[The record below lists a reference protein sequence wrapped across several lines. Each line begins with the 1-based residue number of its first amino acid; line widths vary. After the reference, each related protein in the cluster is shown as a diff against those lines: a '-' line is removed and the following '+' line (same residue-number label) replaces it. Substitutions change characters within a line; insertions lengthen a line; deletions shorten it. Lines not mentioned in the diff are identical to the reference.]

1 MYIKALQ
8 RYNVSVLFNYNTD
21 TLNEDHNHLEIVG
34 RIKMNQVSTAN
45 VKDTVVMQ
53 MNGVSKIIKGKAI
66 VDKLSFEIR
75 KGEIVGLLGPNGAG
89 KTTTIRMMTGLIRM
103 SEGDVMV
110 EGHSI
115 KKEFKKAIEHIGA
128 IIENPEFYPYMTGLD
143 NLKQYQR
150 MTDNIEESRIDE
162 VVQLVG
168 LQEAMHKKVKA
179 YSLGMRQRL
188 GIAQALLNHPKL
200 LILDEPTN
208 GLDPAGIREMR
219 DYMRRIAE
227 VEGISILISSHL
239 LTEIEQIC
247 HRAVVIQNGK
257 LVTVTTIGEEQESS
271 TQVRI
276 SIRVDAVEPA
286 IKIVED
292 LAFAELT
299 TMDSARSELTVS
311 LPDSNIPELVTAF
324 TTRGVGIYRI
334 TENKQSLEEDFLKW
348 TGGNRIA

>member
-1 MYIKALQ
+1 
-8 RYNVSVLFNYNTD
+8 
-21 TLNEDHNHLEIVG
+21 
-34 RIKMNQVSTAN
+34 MNQTGYQQEAAGNGKPQIVLQ
-45 VKDTVVMQ
+45 MQ
-53 MNGVSKIIKGKAI
+53 GVSKIIKGKAI
-66 VDKLSFEIR
+66 VNELSFNIC

-103 SEGDVMV
+103 SEGDVLI

-115 KKEFKKAIEHIGA
+115 RKDFNKAIAYIGA
-128 IIENPEFYPYMTGLD
+128 IIENPEFYPHMTGYD

-150 MTDNIEESRIDE
+150 MSDGITDARIDE

-168 LQEAMHKKVKA
+168 LQEAMGKKVKA

-188 GIAQALLNHPKL
+188 GIAQALLHAPKL

-227 VEGISILISSHL
+227 VEGISILISSHML
-239 LTEIEQIC
+239 AEIEQIC

-257 LVTVTTIGEEQESS
+257 LIAVTPLGEEAKAGGA
-271 TQVRI
+271 I
-276 SIRVDAVEPA
+276 PLAIRVGKLEAALVV
-286 IKIVED
+286 IHKQ
-292 LAFAELT
+292 
-299 TMDSARSELTVS
+299 SEVQILRTDEANSEVVVS
-311 LPDSNIPELVTAF
+311 MPDDQVPELIAALSEA
-324 TTRGVGIYRI
+324 GVRVYRI
-334 TENKQSLEEDFLKW
+334 MDNKQSLEEEFLKW

>member
-1 MYIKALQ
+1 
-8 RYNVSVLFNYNTD
+8 
-21 TLNEDHNHLEIVG
+21 
-34 RIKMNQVSTAN
+34 MNQGQGNKENT
-45 VKDTVVMQ
+45 KDSVVLR
-53 MNGVSKIIKGKAI
+53 MNGVSKIIKGRAI

-103 SEGDVMV
+103 SEGDVV
-110 EGHSI
+110 VQGHSI
-115 KKEFKKAIEHIGA
+115 KKDFKNAIEHIGA

-143 NLKQYQR
+143 NLKQYLR
-150 MTDNIEESRIDE
+150 MTDNIEESRIEE

-168 LQEAMHKKVKA
+168 LQEAMNKKVKA

-188 GIAQALLNHPKL
+188 GIAQALLNRPKL

-219 DYMRRIAE
+219 DYMRSIAE
-227 VEGISILISSHL
+227 VEGISILISSHM

-257 LVTVTTIGEEQESS
+257 LVTVTTIGEEQEEA
-271 TQVRI
+271 TQVRLT
-276 SIRVDAVEPA
+276 IRVDSVEPA
-286 IKIVED
+286 ISIVEG
-292 LAFAELT
+292 LEFAELI
-299 TMDSARSELTVS
+299 TMDSARSELMVS
-311 LPDSNIPELVTAF
+311 LSDSSVPEIVKAF
-324 TTRGVGIYRI
+324 SAGGVGIYRI
-334 TENKQSLEEDFLKW
+334 TENKQSLEDDFLKW

>member
-1 MYIKALQ
+1 MKQGNSAHTQDSI
-8 RYNVSVLFNYNTD
+8 VL
-21 TLNEDHNHLEIVG
+21 
-34 RIKMNQVSTAN
+34 
-45 VKDTVVMQ
+45 Q

-66 VDKLSFEIR
+66 VDKLTFDIR

-103 SEGDVMV
+103 SEGDVIV
-110 EGHSI
+110 QGHSV
-115 KKEFKKAIEHIGA
+115 KDDFNKAIGHIGA

-150 MTDNIEESRIDE
+150 MTDNIESGRIDE
-162 VVQLVG
+162 VVELVG
-168 LQEAMHKKVKA
+168 LQEAMNKKVKA

-188 GIAQALLNHPKL
+188 GIAQALLNRPKL

-219 DYMRRIAE
+219 DYMRRITE

-239 LTEIEQIC
+239 LAEIEQIC
-247 HRAVVIQNGK
+247 HRAIVIQNGK
-257 LVTVTTIGEEQESS
+257 LVTVTAIGGEQEAAEEVKL
-271 TQVRI
+271 T
-276 SIRVDAVEPA
+276 IRVGSVESS
-286 IKIVED
+286 KSVVEG
-292 LAFAELT
+292 LAYAELIS
-299 TMDSARSELTVS
+299 MDVVRSEITVR
-311 LPDSNIPELVTAF
+311 LHDSKVPELVSVLSGE
-324 TTRGVGIYRI
+324 GVGIFRI

>member
-1 MYIKALQ
+1 MKQGDIENTKDP
-8 RYNVSVLFNYNTD
+8 VVL
-21 TLNEDHNHLEIVG
+21 
-34 RIKMNQVSTAN
+34 
-45 VKDTVVMQ
+45 Q
-53 MNGVSKIIKGKAI
+53 MNGVSKIIKGRAI

-103 SEGDVMV
+103 SEGDVV
-110 EGHSI
+110 VQGHSI
-115 KKEFKKAIEHIGA
+115 KNEFQKAIEHIGA

-143 NLKQYQR
+143 NLKQYLR
-150 MTDNIEESRIDE
+150 MTDNIDENRIEE

-168 LQEAMHKKVKA
+168 LQEAMNKKVKA

-188 GIAQALLNHPKL
+188 GIAQALLNRPKL

-219 DYMRRIAE
+219 DYMRTIAE
-227 VEGISILISSHL
+227 VEGISILISSHM

-257 LVTVTTIGEEQESS
+257 LVTVTAIGEEQEAA
-271 TQVRI
+271 TQVKLT
-276 SIRVDAVEPA
+276 IRVDSVDPA
-286 IKIVED
+286 ISIVEG
-292 LAFAELT
+292 LEFAELI
-299 TMDSARSELTVS
+299 TMDSARSELTVN
-311 LPDSNIPELVTAF
+311 LHDSRVPELVTAF
-324 TTRGVGIYRI
+324 SAGKVGIYRI

>member
-1 MYIKALQ
+1 MKQGSNEQMQDSI
-8 RYNVSVLFNYNTD
+8 VL
-21 TLNEDHNHLEIVG
+21 
-34 RIKMNQVSTAN
+34 
-45 VKDTVVMQ
+45 Q

-66 VDKLSFEIR
+66 VDKLTFDIL

-103 SEGDVMV
+103 SEGDVIV
-110 EGHSI
+110 QGHSV
-115 KKEFKKAIEHIGA
+115 KSDFNKAIGHIGA

-150 MTDNIEESRIDE
+150 MTDNIEAGRIDE
-162 VVQLVG
+162 VVKLVG
-168 LQEAMHKKVKA
+168 LQEAMNKKVKA

-188 GIAQALLNHPKL
+188 GIAQALLNRPKL

-219 DYMRRIAE
+219 DYMRTIAE

-247 HRAVVIQNGK
+247 HRAIVIQNGK
-257 LVTVTTIGEEQESS
+257 LVTVTRIGEEQEA
-271 TQVRI
+271 TAQVKLT
-276 SIRVDAVEPA
+276 IRVGSVESA
-286 IKIVED
+286 INIIEKLEY
-292 LAFAELT
+292 AELT
-299 TMDSARSELTVS
+299 SMDTARSEVMVS
-311 LPDSNIPELVTAF
+311 LLDSRVPELVSSFSAE
-324 TTRGVGIYRI
+324 GVGIFRI
-334 TENKQSLEEDFLKW
+334 MENRQTLEEDFLKW

>member
-1 MYIKALQ
+1 MRGSSEIED
-8 RYNVSVLFNYNTD
+8 SIVL
-21 TLNEDHNHLEIVG
+21 
-34 RIKMNQVSTAN
+34 
-45 VKDTVVMQ
+45 Q
-53 MNGVSKIIKGKAI
+53 MNEVSKIIKGRSI
-66 VDKLSFEIR
+66 VDKLTFDIR

-103 SEGDVMV
+103 SEGDVII
-110 EGHSI
+110 EGHSV
-115 KKEFKKAIEHIGA
+115 KNDFKQAIAHIGA

-150 MTDNIEESRIDE
+150 MTDHIDAARIDE

-168 LQEAMHKKVKA
+168 LQEAMNKKVKA

-188 GIAQALLNHPKL
+188 GIAQALLNRPKL

-219 DYMRRIAE
+219 DYMRKITE

-247 HRAVVIQNGK
+247 HRAIVIQNGK
-257 LVTVTTIGEEQESS
+257 LVTVTTIGEEQEADI
-271 TQVRI
+271 QVKLK
-276 SIRVDAVEPA
+276 IRVGSVESA
-286 IKIVED
+286 IKLMEGMDYVE
-292 LAFAELT
+292 FVS
-299 TMDSARSELTVS
+299 MDSARSEVTVS
-311 LPDSNIPELVTAF
+311 LNDSIVPELVSAF
-324 TTRGVGIYRI
+324 SREGVDIFRI
-334 TENKQSLEEDFLKW
+334 QENKQSLEDDFLKW

>member
-1 MYIKALQ
+1 
-8 RYNVSVLFNYNTD
+8 
-21 TLNEDHNHLEIVG
+21 
-34 RIKMNQVSTAN
+34 MNQVSAAN
-45 VKDTVVMQ
+45 TKDSIVLQ

-103 SEGDVMV
+103 SEGDVV
-110 EGHSI
+110 VQGHSI
-115 KKEFKKAIEHIGA
+115 KNDFKKAIEHIGA

-143 NLKQYQR
+143 NLKQYLR
-150 MTDNIEESRIDE
+150 MTDNIEASRIDE

-168 LQEAMHKKVKA
+168 LQEAMNKKVKA

-188 GIAQALLNHPKL
+188 GIAQALLNRPKL

-219 DYMRRIAE
+219 DYMRTIAE

-247 HRAVVIQNGK
+247 NRAIVIQNGK

-276 SIRVDAVEPA
+276 TIRVDAVEPA
-286 IKIVED
+286 IRIVEN
-292 LAFAELT
+292 LGFAELI

-311 LPDSNIPELVTAF
+311 LPDSNVPELVTVF
-324 TTRGVGIYRI
+324 STGGVGIYRI
-334 TENKQSLEEDFLKW
+334 TENKHSLEEDFLKW